1 MSVCPRS
8 AKKRRREGDL
18 RKAGVVVVV
27 VSCCQSNPFAR
38 VTTGIACSLHS
49 DAGCG
54 LEEKREKGILWH
66 PFL

>member
-1 MSVCPRS
+1 MSVCPRG

-27 VSCCQSNPFAR
+27 VSCCQSNPLAR
-38 VTTGIACSLHS
+38 VTTAKPAAYILMLGVVWK
-49 DAGCG
+49 
-54 LEEKREKGILWH
+54 KREEGILWH